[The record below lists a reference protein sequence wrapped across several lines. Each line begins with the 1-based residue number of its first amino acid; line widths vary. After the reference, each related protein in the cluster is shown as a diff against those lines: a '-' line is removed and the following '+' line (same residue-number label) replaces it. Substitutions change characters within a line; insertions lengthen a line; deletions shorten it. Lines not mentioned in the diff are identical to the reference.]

1 MSTTTFKITDYKNSD
16 ITFTRIANDTLWD
29 KRLSWG
35 ARGLLA
41 YVLSKPDKY
50 DVTYADLKRNS
61 PAKDKALKTILQELS
76 DFGYLNINERVPGA
90 KPDPSSKNKSGW
102 NWRYQVFEMWRHNKL
117 YREELE
123 AKKKDRE
130 KSIETIDPNSVPV
143 EEIGILPLSMDA
155 PSMDASRGD
164 IETTGLR
171 ETTKEVSQPPLEG
184 VASLPQT
191 KECEEK
197 ESEHTQALP
206 FEVLTRYH
214 RHITKPVSGYFY
226 LKGVQIPKCYFDPS
240 FIDNPCLFVGD
251 VISKV
256 LETGPVTK
264 WYGYTTD
271 ETGTTVV
278 LRKLFPNGLPVELI
292 ERFPIQVRESVHI
305 EGIPF

>member
-1 MSTTTFKITDYKNSD
+1 MTTTTFKITDYKNSD

-50 DVTYADLKRNS
+50 DMTYADLKRNS

-117 YREELE
+117 YQEELE
-123 AKKKDRE
+123 AKKKDRG
-130 KSIETIDPNSVPV
+130 KSIETIEPVVIVPV

-191 KECEEK
+191 KECKEK
-197 ESEHTQALP
+197 EPNPQQELP
-206 FEVLTRYH
+206 FEVLTRYYK
-214 RHITKPVSGYFY
+214 HITKTVSGYFY
-226 LKGVQIPKCYFDPS
+226 LKEVQIPKCYFDPA
-240 FIDNPCLFVGD
+240 FIDNCT
-251 VISKV
+251 VIGKV

-264 WYGYTTD
+264 WYGFTLD
-271 ETGTTVV
+271 PTGTKVV
-278 LRKLFPNGLPVELI
+278 PIKLFPKGLPVELI
-292 ERFPIQVRESVHI
+292 ERFPIQVKEYVHI